1 MSEILNSNNIN
12 ETRFRMSKPQ
22 GYYTEDVDKFV
33 DEVVLSSITAYEL
46 RIKEIT
52 NQQYANEQKMR
63 EMEEELSSLRLKT
76 EFSSSASSIQ
86 SDEML
91 VLAIQK
97 QESLEAQNKSL
108 VEENQELRKT
118 IDQWEEYSNALAQKV
133 EEYETGNAAPSG
145 MAAAAVNTTTTVQPA
160 EEYNVAV
167 DSYENPEQSAAPIY
181 YEEPV
186 VEDVQPVQTFIP
198 SVTPVMEPAQ
208 DSAPTV
214 TSQPLSFSDSILSN
228 DLEISEDEL
237 AKALAEAGDFDEDD
251 AYMAS
256 ENIKPEDL

>member
-33 DEVVLSSITAYEL
+33 DEVVLSSIAAYEL

-63 EMEEELSSLRLKT
+63 EMNDELSSLRLKT

-97 QESLEAQNKSL
+97 QESLEAHNKAL
-108 VEENQELRKT
+108 AEENQELRTT
-118 IDQWEEYSNALAQKV
+118 IDQWEEYSKALAEKV
-133 EEYETGNAAPSG
+133 QEYETGNSGPSDSV
-145 MAAAAVNTTTTVQPA
+145 ATKIVEPV
-160 EEYNVAV
+160 EEY
-167 DSYENPEQSAAPIY
+167 SSIY
-181 YEEPV
+181 NYEEPEQTV
-186 VEDVQPVQTFIP
+186 TPTYYAEPEVTNPQPSQTFMP
-198 SVTPVMEPAQ
+198 TATPIVEPEQ
-208 DSAPTV
+208 QNIKSLSP
-214 TSQPLSFSDSILSN
+214 QPLSFSDSILSS

-237 AKALAEAGDFDEDD
+237 AKALEEAGDFDEDD
-251 AYMAS
+251 AYMAA
-256 ENIKPEDL
+256 ENIKPGDL